1 MSQAE
6 DVNEDRSRRTGR
18 SQLAVILLVAGLSM
32 AGAYLVFFLASSGG
46 VWGTTNNGEFVSP
59 AMTVEALDLVD
70 AAGAPVTAT
79 GHWWL
84 WTVAPDGCGD
94 PCRFAVDRL
103 RQVHALLNKDA
114 PRVRRALITP
124 DATTALPLAMD
135 FAELERLT
143 GTAHGL
149 ASGVYIVDPM
159 GNLVLRYPFV
169 DAGEAV
175 LEDLKRLL
183 KVSQIG

>member
-1 MSQAE
+1 MTQAE
-6 DVNEDRSRRTGR
+6 DITEERKGRSGR
-18 SQLAVILLVAGLSM
+18 SQLVAILLAAGLSM

-46 VWGTTNNGEFVSP
+46 VWGTTNNGEFVTP
-59 AMTVEALDLVD
+59 ATTMDVLDLRD
-70 AAGAPVTAT
+70 AVGAPVAAD

-84 WTVAPDGCGD
+84 WTVAPAGCGD
-94 PCRFAVDRL
+94 QCRFAVERL

-114 PRVRRALITP
+114 SRVRRALITAELGSEP
-124 DATTALPLAMD
+124 PAGMD
-135 FAELERLT
+135 ISDLERLV
-143 GTAHGL
+143 GRADGL
-149 ASGVYIVDPM
+149 ASGIYIVDPI
-159 GNLVLRYPFV
+159 GNLVLRYPLS

>member
-1 MSQAE
+1 MTQAE
-6 DVNEDRSRRTGR
+6 DKTGDQRGRAGR
-18 SQLAVILLVAGLSM
+18 SQLVVILLVAGFSM

-46 VWGTTNNGEFVSP
+46 VWGTTNNGEFVTP
-59 AMTVEALDLVD
+59 AMTMEALDLRD
-70 AAGAPVTAT
+70 AAGTSATAD

-84 WTVAPDGCGD
+84 WTVAPGGCGEQ
-94 PCRFAVDRL
+94 CRFAVERL

-114 PRVRRALITP
+114 SRVRRALVTSAP
-124 DATTALPLAMD
+124 GLEPPPGLDVSD
-135 FAELERLT
+135 LERLV
-143 GTAHGL
+143 GPADGL
-149 ASGVYIVDPM
+149 ASGIYIVDPI
-159 GNLVLRYPFV
+159 GNLVLRYPLS